1 MRHHSS
7 LLKTLCL
14 LLPLVLFSASAGAKD
29 KKLIEQLPQKYQAW
43 LAEVE
48 LLILKQERKEFLKLE
63 KDYQRDAFI
72 DRFWQSRDP
81 YVETDRNEL
90 KDAWYARLEWVRGEY
105 RSIDEDRARI
115 LLLNGEPTALEK
127 LNLCPM
133 LMHPLEIW
141 FYQVTGRATS
151 SQKDIWL
158 IFYPPQGMGTYD
170 LWRPSDGISS
180 LFVEPPEILLGRCP
194 EELRNLGV
202 LSDFAPRDISLEC
215 AVWILKSDCDRSN
228 RTRWVESA
236 LRKISIDERLG
247 SFELIAGKLDAR
259 PEPRDAE
266 WLDSF
271 AAYSTEVP
279 EEAATFPAEL
289 RMDYPGHRGGRTVVQ
304 GSMAIAAA
312 EVEIADLDGRRSY
325 NLLLTGEVLRNDVLF
340 ESFRYRFDVPADR
353 VTDSIPLSFERLL
366 RPGEFD
372 LVVKLEDLNSGKL
385 SRQTLALSVPAIDVA
400 ARSSEPAD
408 PETARLEFE
417 AEEAIRRT
425 GNTLR
430 LISPAGERLVGP
442 VRFETAVTGSDLAKV
457 TFYLDG
463 ELMLTKKR
471 PPFSIELDLGR
482 VPRPHTLRVKGF
494 DSSGESISG
503 DEVQLNVGKHHFDVK
518 LIEPQKNRR
527 YDIKVDAEAE
537 VSLPEGQKLE
547 RLEFYLGETLLATHY
562 QPPYRQPIDLPSNG
576 LLTYV
581 RALAYLDD
589 GNTTEDMVFI
599 NAPDLLEE
607 VDIQFV
613 ELYTSVLDKNSRPVA
628 GLGES
633 EFRVFEDGI
642 EQKIARFEVVKE
654 LPIHAGIL
662 FDTSASMVDRLEQ
675 ARDAALKF
683 FRQIISPKDRASFI
697 TFNQRPTLA
706 AQFTA
711 DVDALA
717 GELAG
722 LKAEGGTAL
731 YDSIVF
737 SLYYF
742 TGIRGQ
748 RALLILSDGQDQ
760 SSRYSFDEA
769 LQYAQTV
776 GVKIYTIGLDL
787 PKSDTASRGQLSKL
801 ANQTG
806 GRSFFVTDVAELSA
820 IYSAIEE
827 ELRSQY
833 LVAYQS
839 TNTSGAGEF
848 RTVEVKLTGRD
859 AEARTLRG
867 YFP

>member
-1 MRHHSS
+1 MRQLSQF
-7 LLKTLCL
+7 LAILCL
-14 LLPLVLFSASAGAKD
+14 ILALTPPSPASGAKV
-29 KKLIEQLPQKYQAW
+29 KKLIEQLPERYQIW
-43 LAEVE
+43 LEEVE
-48 LLILKQERKEFLKLE
+48 LLILKQEREEFLKLE

-72 DRFWQSRDP
+72 DRFWKSRDP
-81 YVETDRNEL
+81 YVETERNEMR
-90 KDAWYARLEWVRGEY
+90 DAWYARLEWVRGEY
-105 RSIDEDRARI
+105 KSIDEDRARMI
-115 LLLNGEPTALEK
+115 LLNGEPDVLEK
-127 LNLCPM
+127 LELCPM

-141 FYQVTGRATS
+141 LYDVTRRATS
-151 SQKDIWL
+151 SQKDVWL
-158 IFYPPQGMGTYD
+158 IFYPPMGMGTYN
-170 LWRPSDGISS
+170 LWRPSDGYLD
-180 LFVEPPEILLGRCP
+180 LFEEPYEVLLSRCP
-194 EELRNLGV
+194 EQLRTLGG
-202 LSDFAPRDISLEC
+202 SSSFGPRDISLEC
-215 AVWILKSDCDRSN
+215 AIWILTRDCDRSN
-228 RTRWVESA
+228 RTRYIEAA
-236 LRKISIDERLG
+236 LRKISIDEKLG
-247 SFELIAGKLDAR
+247 SFEQIAARLDSK
-259 PEPRDAE
+259 PIPRDAE

-271 AAYSTEVP
+271 AAYATDVP
-279 EEAATFPAEL
+279 EDAATFPAEM
-289 RMDYPGHRGGRTVVQ
+289 RVEYPGSKGSRTVVRSLISISA
-304 GSMAIAAA
+304 GDVGVT
-312 EVEIADLDGRRSY
+312 ELDERRSY
-325 NLLLTGEVLRNDVLF
+325 NLLLNGELLRDEQLF

-353 VTDSIPLSFERLL
+353 VEETIPLIFERLL
-366 RPGEFD
+366 RPGRFD
-372 LVVKLEDLNSGKL
+372 LVVKLEDLSSGKL
-385 SRQTLALSVPAIDVA
+385 SRQTLALDVPAIDLPMPGS
-400 ARSSEPAD
+400 RPAD
-408 PETARLEFE
+408 PETARIEAE
-417 AEEAIRRT
+417 AEEAIRST

-430 LISPAGERLVGP
+430 LVAPAGERLVGP
-442 VRFETAVTGSDLAKV
+442 VRFETAATGSDIAKV

-463 ELMLTKKR
+463 KLMLTKKR
-471 PPFSIELDLGR
+471 PPYSIELDLGR
-482 VPRPHTLRVKGF
+482 VPRPHTLRVSGF
-494 DSSGESISG
+494 DAEGNSIAG
-503 DEVQLNVGKHHFDVK
+503 DEIQLNVGKHHFDVK
-518 LIEPQKNRR
+518 LVEPQRNRT
-527 YDIKVDAEAE
+527 YFTEVEAEAE
-537 VSLPEGQKLE
+537 VTLPEGQKLE

-562 QPPYRQPIDLPSNG
+562 QPPFRQPIELPSHG

-613 ELYTSVLDKNSRPVA
+613 QLYTSVLDRNSRPVA
-628 GLGES
+628 GVGRDAFQIL
-633 EFRVFEDGI
+633 EDGV
-642 EQKIARFEVVKE
+642 EQEIARFEVVEE
-654 LPIHAGIL
+654 LPFHTGIL

-675 ARDAALKF
+675 ARDAALQF
-683 FRQIISPKDRASFI
+683 FRQIITPKDRATFI

-706 AQFTA
+706 AQFTS

-787 PKSDTASRGQLSKL
+787 PKSDTASRGQLTKL

-806 GRSFFVTDVAELSA
+806 GRAFFVNNVVELPA
-820 IYSAIEE
+820 IYRAIEE

-833 LVAYQS
+833 LLAYQS
-839 TNTSGAGEF
+839 TNTLGGGEF
-848 RTVEVKLTGRD
+848 RTVEVKLKDRD